1 MWREKKYSRFPEAT
15 EGLSRAKNDFKHGR
29 GPVADDDFRDGS
41 SRVGVLLRSIMP
53 DVGFLTA

>member
-1 MWREKKYSRFPEAT
+1 MWREKKYSRFPEAIK
-15 EGLSRAKNDFKHGR
+15 GLIRAKNDFKHGR
-29 GPVADDDFRDGS
+29 CPVADDDFRDGS